1 MGTIFG
7 CVSVNCLTR
16 ILGILFSST
25 WLLAACTFGNGDYFS
40 GHTVGIIRAD
50 KILDFGDIRA
60 EISVMRSARNFPIP
74 ETRYFNFG
82 RTPQGHERIFVA
94 NNWRRPTRS
103 DWQNYLELSLTA
115 TDWSGYADPARAQ
128 RQRITTIQN
137 LEAED
142 ATSEYK
148 SWVLPDGQIGQISCR
163 TGRKRNPNH
172 CMPVLEPSMQER
184 LELAQALL
192 THFEP
197 GCQLGQ
203 VDPPQVTGLY
213 PNYGMRPRSLVATI
227 ECN

>member
-1 MGTIFG
+1 
-7 CVSVNCLTR
+7 
-16 ILGILFSST
+16 
-25 WLLAACTFGNGDYFS
+25 
-40 GHTVGIIRAD
+40 
-50 KILDFGDIRA
+50 
-60 EISVMRSARNFPIP
+60 MRSARNFPIP
-74 ETRYFNFG
+74 ETRYFTFS
-82 RTPQGHERIFVA
+82 RSPQGHERIFGA
-94 NNWRRPTRS
+94 KNWRRPTRS

-115 TDWSGYADPARAQ
+115 TDWSRYGDPARAQ
-128 RQRITTIQN
+128 RQHITTIQN

-163 TGRKRNPNH
+163 IGGKRNPNH
-172 CMPVLEPSMQER
+172 CMPVLELSMQER

-203 VDPPQVTGLY
+203 VDPPQVTGLN
-213 PNYGMRPRSLVATI
+213 PNYGMRPRSLVAAI